1 MREGHKGHLWARGR
15 MELRSLQDL
24 CNTSETDRLKTS
36 LGDEKEAE
44 GENI

>member
-1 MREGHKGHLWARGR
+1 MGKGENGAHHYRI
-15 MELRSLQDL
+15 SVTLQQ
-24 CNTSETDRLKTS
+24 TDRGLKTS